1 MARGGDVKFT
11 DNSVQ
16 VKADLENAIIA
27 FLHEASAEIK
37 TQAER
42 YTPVGESSQLK
53 KSWDTVIDKS
63 KKTAIIGNPLEYAIY
78 QEMGTGEY
86 ALEGNGRKGYWVYVK
101 DSDSGSMAKSSKS
114 YTLGQARAIVSSMR
128 ADGLDAYFTKGTR
141 PKRMLYK
148 AFVMW
153 KPKIQARFKQIMK
166 SRGF

>member
-1 MARGGDVKFT
+1 MARGGNVEFT

-16 VKADLENAIIA
+16 VKADLDKAIIA

-53 KSWDTVIDKS
+53 KSWDTVIDKG
-63 KKTAIIGNPLEYAIY
+63 KKQAIIGNPLEYAIY

-86 ALEGNGRKGYWVYVK
+86 ALEGNGRKGWWVYVK
-101 DSDSGSMAKSSKS
+101 DSGSGAMAKSSNK
-114 YTLGQARAIVSSMR
+114 YTLEQAKAIVAGMR
-128 ADGLDAYFTKGTR
+128 ADGLDAYYTNGTR